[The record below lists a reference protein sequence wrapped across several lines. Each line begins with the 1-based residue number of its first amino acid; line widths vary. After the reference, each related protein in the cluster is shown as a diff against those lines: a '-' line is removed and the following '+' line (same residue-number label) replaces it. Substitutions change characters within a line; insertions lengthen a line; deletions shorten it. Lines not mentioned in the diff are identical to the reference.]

1 MNWDQIKGK
10 WTQFTGKAREEWG
23 ELTDNEIQE
32 AKGDRE
38 QMLGLIQE
46 KYGRTREEADQE
58 LSRWQTKLS
67 DDPAHRDDRVL

>member
-1 MNWDQIKGK
+1 MNWDQIQGK

-32 AKGDRE
+32 ARGERE

-46 KYGRTREEADQE
+46 KYGRTREEAERE
-58 LSRWQTKLS
+58 LSRWQTKLG
-67 DDPAHRDDRVL
+67 DDPAHRDDRVM